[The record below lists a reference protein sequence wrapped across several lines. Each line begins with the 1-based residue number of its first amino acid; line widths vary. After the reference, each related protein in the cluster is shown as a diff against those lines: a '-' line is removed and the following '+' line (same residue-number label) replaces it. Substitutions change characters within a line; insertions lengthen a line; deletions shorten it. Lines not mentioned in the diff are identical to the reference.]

1 MNNVACVF
9 LYISEYKLKV
19 HGCKFPDDMALLIFN
34 LNDINYKMNILQ
46 KVRPNKQAKN
56 ET

>member
-34 LNDINYKMNILQ
+34 LNDVNYKMNILQ